1 MANRRTTEEQLEA
14 LSKKQEQ
21 MKAQEKALKKR
32 LSEENRKARTRRL
45 IKIGAEVESVYGKAI
60 EEDKLPRLRKFL
72 QEQEYRG
79 SFLTK
84 ALEKADDDDAAVIK
98 EKEEV

>member
-60 EEDKLPRLRKFL
+60 EEDMLP
-72 QEQEYRG
+72 
-79 SFLTK
+79 
-84 ALEKADDDDAAVIK
+84 
-98 EKEEV
+98 

>member
-14 LSKKQEQ
+14 LSKRQEQ

-72 QEQEYRG
+72 QEYRG